1 MPVVSDARP
10 TFGRLDV
17 DAVVVTTASLPNQN
31 AENVAETVVA
41 RWNTSDWPRELLS
54 LSCFVSGDGT
64 SVLTYAQWA
73 AENALVESLRD
84 AAGVSWAGVSW
95 AGVSRA
101 SVSRALPGRV
111 DGDASGVDASGVE
124 ASGVEASGVEITGPT
139 PFRIYRTVRGSAVT
153 DEDPLPES
161 FPVAFFTMPDHE
173 TATRWVDGLLSAEEE
188 SEGDERAYPGAIAA
202 NFHVSIDGTR
212 VLVLSEW
219 LSDEAASA
227 HIAAVW
233 EPILERFGGDAGAL
247 YRHYATLTGPGQSG
261 R

>member
-17 DAVVVTTASLPNQN
+17 DAVVVTTVSLPNQN
-31 AENVAETVVA
+31 AEDAAETVVA
-41 RWNTSDWPRELLS
+41 RWDSGEWPRELLS

-84 AAGVSWAGVSW
+84 TTGVSWSGIS
-95 AGVSRA
+95 SA
-101 SVSRALPGRV
+101 SVSRVLPGRTAGA
-111 DGDASGVDASGVE
+111 DGVTEADAAGAGGVE
-124 ASGVEASGVEITGPT
+124 TTGPT
-139 PFRIYRTVRGSAVT
+139 PFRVYRTVRGSAVT
-153 DEDPLPES
+153 AEDPLPES